1 MDFDWQAKA
10 QEQGIDLSRFGSET
24 RAGFI
29 LHSIDDEAKLQSIS
43 TARSYVLDYY
53 QHAGPVYKFDKKG
66 EPTEVA
72 IAVIKPGLDQFGNYA
87 KKQHT
92 AQFLTNWY
100 KCAGEPSV
108 RLLLEMWIEAFGKVK
123 YRPGQMP
130 EFDRITLQAI
140 ANQERKANVRS

>member
-53 QHAGPVYKFDKKG
+53 QHAGPVYKFDKKVN
-66 EPTEVA
+66 P
-72 IAVIKPGLDQFGNYA
+72 Q
-87 KKQHT
+87 
-92 AQFLTNWY
+92 
-100 KCAGEPSV
+100 
-108 RLLLEMWIEAFGKVK
+108 RLPLQLLSLA
-123 YRPGQMP
+123 
-130 EFDRITLQAI
+130 
-140 ANQERKANVRS
+140 